1 MKILKT
7 GFILAA
13 AALCACAGAVTLKA
27 ADGTAYYFGKVEY
40 FSPDGNLPYGK
51 TESAVKREVL
61 DGGARIIETVTQPGA
76 APGVPAKEIV
86 TELKR
91 LKKKLVY
98 SAADAKGTFSGTVT
112 FKDPE
117 LKSWT
122 YNIKLA
128 KGGDIKGSGSV
139 SAEGIKTEK
148 QLTEGRPMLMKETL
162 KTVSE
167 AEYLRRVAEFKPHK
181 WAE

>member
-1 MKILKT
+1 MNALKST
-7 GFILAA
+7 LILAA

-27 ADGTAYYFGKVEY
+27 AGGTAYYFGPVELL
-40 FSPDGNLPYGK
+40 SPDGRLPYGK
-51 TESAVKREVL
+51 TEAAVKREVL

-86 TELKR
+86 TELR

-98 SAADAKGTFSGTVT
+98 SVSDAKGSFSGTVT

-128 KGGDIKGSGSV
+128 KGGGIKGSGSV
-139 SAEGIKTEK
+139 SEEGIKTEK
-148 QLTEGRPMLMKETL
+148 QLTGGRPMLVRETL
-162 KTVSE
+162 KAVSE
-167 AEYLRRVAEFKPHK
+167 AEYLRRVEEFKPHK

>member
-1 MKILKT
+1 MNALKT
-7 GFILAA
+7 SLILAA

-27 ADGTAYYFGKVEY
+27 AGGTAYYFGPVELL
-40 FSPDGNLPYGK
+40 SPDGRLPYGK
-51 TESAVKREVL
+51 TEAALKREIL

-76 APGVPAKEIV
+76 APGVPARETV
-86 TELKR
+86 TELRR
-91 LKKKLVY
+91 LKKKLAY
-98 SAADAKGTFSGTVT
+98 SVSDAKGSFSGTVT

-139 SAEGIKTEK
+139 SEAGIKTEK
-148 QLTEGRPMLMKETL
+148 QLAGGRPMLVRENL
-162 KTVSE
+162 KAVTE
-167 AEYLRRVAEFKPHK
+167 AEYLRRVEEFKPHK